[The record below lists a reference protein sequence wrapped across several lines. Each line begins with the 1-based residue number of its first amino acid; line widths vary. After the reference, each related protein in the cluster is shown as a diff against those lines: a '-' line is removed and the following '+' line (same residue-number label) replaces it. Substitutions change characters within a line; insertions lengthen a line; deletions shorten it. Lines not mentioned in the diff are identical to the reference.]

1 MSDDKVF
8 VDGMIVKRS
17 PNAPDFVICNLS
29 LKGKELVEFMRQH
42 QKDGWV
48 NIQVKQ
54 SKGGKYYAEL
64 DTWQPT
70 QGEAAKAGIADA
82 RQAAQPAGALSPSDY
97 REKVGAVP
105 LTGGDFDQD
114 IPF

>member
-1 MSDDKVF
+1 MDNEKIF
-8 VDGMIVKRS
+8 VDGMIVKRN

-29 LKGKELVEFMRQH
+29 LKCEELVAFMRKH
-42 QKDGWV
+42 HKDKWC
-48 NIQVKQ
+48 NIQIKQ

-70 QGEAAKAGIADA
+70 QGESATAGMEAAFSRAKE
-82 RQAAQPAGALSPSDY
+82 AAPAN
-97 REKVGAVP
+97 
-105 LTGGDFDQD
+105 FDDD

>member
-1 MSDDKVF
+1 MSNQDEKIF

-29 LKGKELVEFMRQH
+29 LKCDELVAFMRQH
-42 QKDGWV
+42 HKEKWV
-48 NIQVKQ
+48 NVQVKQ

-70 QGEAAKAGIADA
+70 QGQAATAGIADA
-82 RQAAQPAGALSPSDY
+82 RQAAQPDDFESD
-97 REKVGAVP
+97 
-105 LTGGDFDQD
+105 T

>member
-1 MSDDKVF
+1 MSDEKIF
-8 VDGMIVKRS
+8 VDGMIVKRN
-17 PNAPDFVICNLS
+17 PNAPDFVICSLS
-29 LKGKELVEFMRQH
+29 LKCEELVAFMRKH
-42 QKDGWV
+42 HKDKWV

-70 QGEAAKAGIADA
+70 QGEAGTAGMAQAKGAMA
-82 RQAAQPAGALSPSDY
+82 PAPDN
-97 REKVGAVP
+97 
-105 LTGGDFDQD
+105 FDDD